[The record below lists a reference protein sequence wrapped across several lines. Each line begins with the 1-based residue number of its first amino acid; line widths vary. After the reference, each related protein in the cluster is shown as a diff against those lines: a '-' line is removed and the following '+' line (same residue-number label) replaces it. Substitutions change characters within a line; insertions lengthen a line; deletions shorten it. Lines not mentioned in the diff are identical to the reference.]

1 MHGVERRLDKRKR
14 EPRERI
20 GVVVPMTN
28 PELDHSLVGNAPFV
42 RKRTPSTRRRG
53 FEPKRLSVRKRQT
66 RRCSDLIERGNCGNI
81 AAAAKRIEPG
91 CVRDESS
98 VHRESDR
105 DRTGSSHRPASD
117 IAMTTTMKTTITS
130 SAIFHGL
137 LGYSPAIAPVTPFI
151 AH

>member
-1 MHGVERRLDKRKR
+1 MSYKLLSYQSGR
-14 EPRERI
+14 EARAGI
-20 GVVVPMTN
+20 
-28 PELDHSLVGNAPFV
+28 LVGDQVYDAA
-42 RKRTPSTRRRG
+42 
-53 FEPKRLSVRKRQT
+53 RLTGQAAWSSVLGALQDWSKAHRAF
-66 RRCSDLIERGNCGNI
+66 